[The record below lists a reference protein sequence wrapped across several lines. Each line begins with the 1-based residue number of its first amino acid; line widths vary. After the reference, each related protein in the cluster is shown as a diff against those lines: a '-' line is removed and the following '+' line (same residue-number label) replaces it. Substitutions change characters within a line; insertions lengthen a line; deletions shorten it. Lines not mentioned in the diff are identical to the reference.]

1 MEGRIVYAKLMLYHN
16 IMRSNK
22 KRVLKNLLK
31 EQEKE
36 ERETTWLA
44 GIKRQ
49 IERLN
54 ISLKAEDTLKSTWKR
69 EVKKKINEE
78 MEREIRQKCYYS
90 KKARFVKDDKY
101 ERKEYLT
108 NGKASL
114 TTAKAILRVRL
125 NMCSLPGNYKNRGDG
140 LCTLCEEEEGSTEHY
155 LSSCSQ
161 VQLLRKVWGVN
172 TEATRSQE
180 KADMEDLANFMKKIE
195 LMIEPGRKDFGY
207 E

>member
-1 MEGRIVYAKLMLYHN
+1 MTSTKEG
-16 IMRSNK
+16 
-22 KRVLKNLLK
+22 VLDK
-31 EQEKE
+31 
-36 ERETTWLA
+36 W
-44 GIKRQ
+44 
-49 IERLN
+49 
-54 ISLKAEDTLKSTWKR
+54 KSKPD
-69 EVKKKINEE
+69 N
-78 MEREIRQKCYYS
+78 S
-90 KKARFVKDDKY
+90 KG
-101 ERKEYLT
+101 T
-108 NGKASL
+108 
-114 TTAKAILRVRL
+114 LRVRL